1 MYAVAMYVKDGQDG
15 CRSRILT
22 KKITLGPVNPG

>member
-1 MYAVAMYVKDGQDG
+1 MYAVAMYVKDSLDG

-22 KKITLGPVNPG
+22 KNITLCPVNTG